1 MATVVDARSEARSGL
16 VLAVAVI
23 LGLLALVVANFAF
36 NRQGLPTASD
46 SSYRVPITAPAP
58 SSSR

>member
-1 MATVVDARSEARSGL
+1 MATVVDTRSEARSGV

-23 LGLLALVVANFAF
+23 FGLLALVVANFVF

-46 SSYRVPITAPAP
+46 SNYRVPVTAPAAP
-58 SSSR
+58 SSR